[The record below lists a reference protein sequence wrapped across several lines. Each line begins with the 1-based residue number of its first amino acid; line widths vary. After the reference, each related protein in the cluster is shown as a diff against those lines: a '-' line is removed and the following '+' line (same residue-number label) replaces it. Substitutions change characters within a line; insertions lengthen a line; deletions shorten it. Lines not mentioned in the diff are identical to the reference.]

1 MASSGSRRNRDRELP
16 SQFLMKDVAAELEHA
31 THLKSLHD
39 DEARRK
45 ELTKQRLHAKLE
57 HVKNDFR
64 NENWTSIRKKL
75 VDIKDLWEAEFDR
88 ATDLSTKLE
97 EVRTQ
102 LSHEEAVRG
111 IMEDAL
117 SRATK
122 LNGVHRGLWEDACRQ
137 VDDTED
143 KVREL
148 TEQLRRSEAVREAQ
162 EIRRNEERIAATNP
176 RNTHECN
183 ICCNTD
189 SNALFPCG
197 NVFCCMPC
205 ALGIRILEGKD
216 CASCPVCR
224 TDGPF
229 KRIYFS

>member
-1 MASSGSRRNRDRELP
+1 
-16 SQFLMKDVAAELEHA
+16 MKDVVAELEYA

-39 DEARRK
+39 AEARRK
-45 ELTKQRLHAKLE
+45 EMMQQRLQAKLE
-57 HVKNDFR
+57 HAKNDFR

-75 VDIKDLWEAEFDR
+75 VDIKNLWEAEFDR
-88 ATDLSTKLE
+88 ATDFSTKLE

-111 IMEDAL
+111 VMEDAL

-122 LNGVHRGLWEDACRQ
+122 LNSVHRGLWQDACRQ

-143 KVREL
+143 KIREL
-148 TEQLRRSEAVREAQ
+148 TEQLWRSEAVREAQ
-162 EIRRNEERIAATNP
+162 EIRRNEERIASTNP

-183 ICCNTD
+183 ICCNAD

-197 NVFCCMPC
+197 HVFCCMPC

-224 TDGPF
+224 ADGPF
-229 KRIYFS
+229 TKIHFS